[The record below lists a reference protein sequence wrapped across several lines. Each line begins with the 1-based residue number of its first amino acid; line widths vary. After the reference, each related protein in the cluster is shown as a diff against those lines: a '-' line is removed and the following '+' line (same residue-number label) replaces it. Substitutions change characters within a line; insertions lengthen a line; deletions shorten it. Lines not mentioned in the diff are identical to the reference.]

1 MRLRRRR
8 RAMVV
13 WSSSSGRAARHG
25 AQERTRSARPGR
37 IRWWLRTGALL
48 TIIGVMRTGR
58 TARKYPRPALSLAG
72 TVIAAIG
79 ISLPSKAVLISG
91 FLVCLLALFMPSEPK
106 ASRPCSRR
114 LSPTRITGGRRPAR
128 PARSRITR
136 WSCIAVAIPTAAE
149 RAGVTLNTALRTHT
163 YGRLR

>member
-1 MRLRRRR
+1 
-8 RAMVV
+8 MVV
-13 WSSSSGRAARHG
+13 WSSSSDRAAQHG
-25 AQERTRSARPGR
+25 AHGRTRSARPGR

-91 FLVCLLALFMPSEPK
+91 FLVCLLSLFMPWGR
-106 ASRPCSRR
+106 ASAPDRPCS
-114 LSPTRITGGRRPAR
+114 
-128 PARSRITR
+128 
-136 WSCIAVAIPTAAE
+136 
-149 RAGVTLNTALRTHT
+149 
-163 YGRLR
+163 GRLWSMPFTPPNGRPRPPSD

>member
-91 FLVCLLALFMPSEPK
+91 FLVCLLSLFMPWGR
-106 ASRPCSRR
+106 ASAPDRPCS
-114 LSPTRITGGRRPAR
+114 
-128 PARSRITR
+128 
-136 WSCIAVAIPTAAE
+136 
-149 RAGVTLNTALRTHT
+149 
-163 YGRLR
+163 GRLWSMPFTPPNGRPRPPSD